1 MRDLVAGERV
11 GVGDAL
17 TLTLDA
23 PLRPP
28 LALAVIALDA
38 VRRGSAAWP
47 PLDSVARELRPA
59 ARFDEGGALHLALS
73 ALPAAVERLAVVA
86 FVTSG
91 PGGGVT
97 FRDLGALAVTTG
109 DLRFRVDLIDRADT
123 ALILVELYRHG
134 GGWRLAANGGGF
146 VHGLPA
152 LASAHGVDE
161 GWARRVGGG
170 SGPDHAPD
178 RERRRDGATGS
189 GVAVDARHV
198 LTNAHVVED
207 ARRIDVGGER
217 GTLASELVFSDAQ
230 NDLALLRVAE
240 PLPAAARFRSG
251 LELHLGEEVVALG
264 FPLQGLLGS
273 GPQASAGNVAGL
285 CGVGNDCTRF
295 QFTAPIASGN
305 SGGPILDASG
315 QVIGL
320 VCSSLNLDRVRASGS
335 NAENVNFGI
344 RGAVVRSFLDA
355 FGLTPAL
362 AEPAA
367 PMGRAAMVRE
377 ARGSL
382 YRISVE
388 C

>member
-17 TLTLDA
+17 TLSLDA

-38 VRRGSAAWP
+38 ARRGSTAWP

-59 ARFDEGGALHLALS
+59 ARFNEGGALHLTLS
-73 ALPAAVERLAVVA
+73 ALPAVVERLAIVA

-91 PGGGVT
+91 PGGVT
-97 FRDLGALAVTTG
+97 FRDLGALAVTAG
-109 DLRFRVDLIDRADT
+109 ELRFRIDLIDRADT

-134 GGWRLAANGGGF
+134 GGWRLAANGGGC

-152 LASAHGVDE
+152 LASAYGVDE
-161 GWARRVGGG
+161 SWARRVGGG

-207 ARRIDVGGER
+207 ARRIEVGGER
-217 GTLASELVFSDAQ
+217 GILASELVFSDAQ

-240 PLPAAARFRSG
+240 RLPAAARFRSG

-335 NAENVNFGI
+335 NAENVNFGV
-344 RGAVVRSFLDA
+344 RGAVMRSFLDA

-367 PMGRAAMVRE
+367 AMPRAAMVRE